1 LDNKFR
7 DSNLKICKYGHT
19 AQHRS
24 HRVSR
29 IIKVVALAD
38 LRLRECDKRGCS
50 MEHDSHR
57 ADNIL
62 IVDDDVRLCQ
72 LIGEFFSESN
82 YTIQAVHN
90 GAAGLAY
97 ALDGTFDLI
106 LLDIM
111 LPGLDGFEVLTQLRR
126 RSSVPVIML
135 TARGAQE
142 DCVRG
147 LNTGADDYLAKPF
160 GPEELAARMAAVL
173 RRTQNSQTAKS
184 ETISVGRLRLSA
196 ASRCTWIGEEPIEIT
211 STEFDILD
219 LLARAGGKVVT
230 RDQVCGILYQRQ
242 ATPFERSLEVHIS
255 RLRRKIEGSN
265 VTIRSIRGVGYVL
278 AGDEQ

>member
-1 LDNKFR
+1 ME
-7 DSNLKICKYGHT
+7 T
-19 AQHRS
+19 ANHGRS
-24 HRVSR
+24 
-29 IIKVVALAD
+29 
-38 LRLRECDKRGCS
+38 G
-50 MEHDSHR
+50 
-57 ADNIL
+57 IL
-62 IVDDDVRLCQ
+62 IIDDDVRLCR
-72 LIGEFFSESN
+72 LIGEFFADSD
-82 YTIQAVHN
+82 YAVQAVHN
-90 GAAGLAY
+90 GATGLAR
-97 ALDGTFDLI
+97 ALDERFDLI

-173 RRTQNSQTAKS
+173 RRTQRTQIARS
-184 ETISVGRLRLSA
+184 ETISIGRLRLNA
-196 ASRCTWIGEEPIEIT
+196 ASRCAWIDEQPIEIT

-219 LLARAGGKVVT
+219 LLVRAGGKVVT
-230 RDQVCGILYQRQ
+230 RDQVCGILYQRE

-255 RLRRKIEGSN
+255 RLRKKIHGTDA
-265 VTIRSIRGVGYVL
+265 TIRSIRGVGYVL
-278 AGDEQ
+278 TGDEQ

>member
-1 LDNKFR
+1 
-7 DSNLKICKYGHT
+7 
-19 AQHRS
+19 
-24 HRVSR
+24 
-29 IIKVVALAD
+29 
-38 LRLRECDKRGCS
+38 
-50 MEHDSHR
+50 
-57 ADNIL
+57 L
-62 IVDDDVRLCQ
+62 ID
-72 LIGEFFSESN
+72 EFFSESD
-82 YTIQAVHN
+82 YAIQAAHN
-90 GAAGLAY
+90 GTTGLAR
-97 ALDGTFDLI
+97 ALDGSFDLI

-173 RRTQNSQTAKS
+173 RRTQNTQTARS
-184 ETISVGRLRLSA
+184 ETIFVGRLRLSA
-196 ASRCTWIGEEPIEIT
+196 TSRCAWIGEEPIEIT
-211 STEFDILD
+211 PTEFDILD
-219 LLARAGGKVVT
+219 LLARAGSKVVT
-230 RDQVCGILYQRQ
+230 RDNVCGVLYQRQ
-242 ATPFERSLEVHIS
+242 ATPFERSIDVHIS
-255 RLRRKIEGSN
+255 RLRRKIEGAG

>member
-1 LDNKFR
+1 
-7 DSNLKICKYGHT
+7 
-19 AQHRS
+19 
-24 HRVSR
+24 
-29 IIKVVALAD
+29 
-38 LRLRECDKRGCS
+38 
-50 MEHDSHR
+50 MESEHHGRNS
-57 ADNIL
+57 IL
-62 IVDDDVRLCQ
+62 IIDDDVRLCQ
-72 LIGEFFSESN
+72 LIGEFFSESD
-82 YTIQAVHN
+82 YAIHAVHN
-90 GAAGLAY
+90 GATGLAR
-97 ALDGTFDLI
+97 AVDEKFDLI

-147 LNTGADDYLAKPF
+147 LNTGADDYIAKPF
-160 GPEELAARMAAVL
+160 GPEELAARIAAVL
-173 RRTQNSQTAKS
+173 RRTQSSQTARS
-184 ETISVGRLRLSA
+184 ETISVGPLRLNA
-196 ASRCTWIGEEPIEIT
+196 ASRGAWIGDEPIEIT

-219 LLARAGGKVVT
+219 LLARARGKVVT

-255 RLRRKIEGSN
+255 RLRRKIESAGI
-265 VTIRSIRGVGYVL
+265 TIRSIRGIGYVL

>member
-1 LDNKFR
+1 
-7 DSNLKICKYGHT
+7 
-19 AQHRS
+19 
-24 HRVSR
+24 
-29 IIKVVALAD
+29 
-38 LRLRECDKRGCS
+38 
-50 MEHDSHR
+50 MENEDHR
-57 ADNIL
+57 AGSIL
-62 IVDDDVRLCQ
+62 IIDDDVRLCQ
-72 LIGEFFSESN
+72 LIGEFFSESD
-82 YTIQAVHN
+82 YAIHAVHN
-90 GAAGLAY
+90 GATGLAR
-97 ALDGTFDLI
+97 AVDEKFDLI

-160 GPEELAARMAAVL
+160 GPEELAARIAAVL
-173 RRTQNSQTAKS
+173 RRTQSSQTARS
-184 ETISVGRLRLSA
+184 ETISVGPLRLNA
-196 ASRCTWIGEEPIEIT
+196 ASRGAWIGDEPIEIT

-219 LLARAGGKVVT
+219 LLARARGKVVT

-255 RLRRKIEGSN
+255 RLRRKIESAGI
-265 VTIRSIRGVGYVL
+265 TIRSIRGIGYVL

>member
-1 LDNKFR
+1 
-7 DSNLKICKYGHT
+7 
-19 AQHRS
+19 
-24 HRVSR
+24 
-29 IIKVVALAD
+29 
-38 LRLRECDKRGCS
+38 
-50 MEHDSHR
+50 MENEDCRTS
-57 ADNIL
+57 NIL

-72 LIGEFFSESN
+72 LIGEFFSESD
-82 YTIQAVHN
+82 YTIQAIHS
-90 GAAGLAY
+90 GTAGLAC
-97 ALDGTFDLI
+97 ALDGNFDLI

-173 RRTQNSQTAKS
+173 RRTQNSRTARS
-184 ETISVGRLRLSA
+184 ETFSIGRLRLNA
-196 ASRCTWIGEEPIEIT
+196 ASRCAWIGEEPIEIT

-219 LLARAGGKVVT
+219 LLARARGKVVT

-255 RLRRKIEGSN
+255 RMRRKIEGAG
-265 VTIRSIRGVGYVL
+265 VTIRSIRGVGYLL

>member
-1 LDNKFR
+1 MDNEFH
-7 DSNLKICKYGHT
+7 G
-19 AQHRS
+19 RS
-24 HRVSR
+24 
-29 IIKVVALAD
+29 
-38 LRLRECDKRGCS
+38 
-50 MEHDSHR
+50 
-57 ADNIL
+57 NIL
-62 IVDDDVRLCQ
+62 IIDDDVRLCR
-72 LIGEFFSESN
+72 LIDEFFSKSD
-82 YTIQAVHN
+82 YAIQAVHN
-90 GAAGLAY
+90 GATGLAR
-97 ALDGTFDLI
+97 ALDETFDLI

-142 DCVRG
+142 DRVQG

-160 GPEELAARMAAVL
+160 GPEELAARIAAVL
-173 RRTQNSQTAKS
+173 RRTQGTPSARI
-184 ETISVGRLRLSA
+184 ETVSVGRLRLSA
-196 ASRCTWIGEEPIEIT
+196 ALRCAWIEEVSIDLT

-219 LLARAGGKVVT
+219 ILARAGGKVVT

-255 RLRRKIEGSN
+255 HLRRKIEGAG

-278 AGDEQ
+278 AGDAE